1 MKELIANSVF
11 RIMAAFGLR
20 TFAAQFLV
28 SFILIVAL
36 FVGIGFGIYRA
47 LAPTPEWL
55 QIAEEAQPQLQQVS
69 MAAATYAADG
79 DSRRAL
85 ERSLDTLE
93 ARMGQLSEASPDG
106 YDSARRTWESYEQQL
121 QALLDDRGSV
131 TVAQLMEH
139 SDALSEALS
148 GLIVDGREAEQSS
161 RELMLYGALVL
172 LLGTIAL
179 LLIGRVYG
187 NFHFMDQVE
196 RLRVQL
202 NQVAEG
208 DFSQKLSIEI
218 RENEVGEMLVA
229 YNTMVEHVGKLLDD
243 IREATENAGI
253 QLQQVVDTTG
263 RTHQGAEQQ
272 NSDVYEA
279 ASAMNQMSSSI
290 QEVAGNAQNA
300 ADSARDA
307 AASAQE
313 GHQVAGQARSRIDNL
328 DTRFNE
334 TARTMES
341 LESDANDVS
350 NVLTV
355 IREIADQTNL
365 LALNA
370 AIEAARA
377 GESGRGFAVVAD
389 EVRNL
394 AQRTQ
399 DSTNQIQET
408 IERLQGQ
415 VRNLVNESEA
425 SAEASRESVESVTRT
440 SEAIDSILGAIQNIQ
455 GMNDQIAAA
464 VEEQSSVADNI
475 SERMRAISE
484 VAGDTDQNARQTVDS
499 TDAIRQ
505 ELERLRRTMEQ
516 FQG

>member
-28 SFILIVAL
+28 SFILILAL
-36 FVGIGFGIYRA
+36 FIGIGLGIFRA
-47 LAPTPEWL
+47 LEPAPEWL
-55 QIAEEAQPQLQQVS
+55 EAGEEAQPQLQQVS
-69 MAAATYAADG
+69 MAAAAYAAEG
-79 DSRRAL
+79 ESRRTL
-85 ERSLDTLE
+85 ERSLDSLQ
-93 ARMGQLSEASPDG
+93 ARMERLSRAAPDG
-106 YDSARRTWESYEQQL
+106 FAATGRAWERYEQQL
-121 QALLDDRGSV
+121 QQLLDDRESV
-131 TVAQLMEH
+131 TLAQLMER
-139 SDALSEALS
+139 SEAASEALS
-148 GLIVDGREAEQSS
+148 GLVAEGREAQQGH

-187 NFHFMDQVE
+187 NFHFMDQVD
-196 RLRVQL
+196 RLRLQL
-202 NQVAEG
+202 NKVAEG

-218 RENEVGEMLVA
+218 RENEVGQMLAA
-229 YNTMVEHVGKLLDD
+229 YNTMLEHVGQLLGD
-243 IREATENAGI
+243 IRDATENAGI

-263 RTHQGAEQQ
+263 KTHRGAEQQ

-307 AASAQE
+307 AASAKE
-313 GHQVAGQARSRIDNL
+313 GHQVADQARSRIDNL

-377 GESGRGFAVVAD
+377 GDSGRGFAVVAE

-415 VRNLVNESEA
+415 VRTLVSESEA
-425 SAEASRESVESVTRT
+425 SAEASRESVDSVTRT
-440 SEAIDSILGAIQNIQ
+440 SEAIDSILGAIENIQ

-484 VAGDTDQNARQTVDS
+484 VASHTDQDARQTVDS
-499 TDAIRQ
+499 NDAIRR
-505 ELERLRRTMEQ
+505 ELERLRQTIER
-516 FQG
+516 FNA